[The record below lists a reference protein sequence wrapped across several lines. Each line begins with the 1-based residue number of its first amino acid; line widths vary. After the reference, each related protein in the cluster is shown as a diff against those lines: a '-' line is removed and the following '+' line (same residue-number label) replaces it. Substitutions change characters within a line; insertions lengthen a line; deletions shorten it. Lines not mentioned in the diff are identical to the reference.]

1 MDQLKKM
8 LGRCR
13 GSIMAAVAVSF
24 LLFLYGPLELYFTN
38 RADFWF
44 STGVLLRQC
53 ALLFVCT
60 AAVLVALQALAA
72 KFFPKLYPLALGGL
86 LWGLIVCYV
95 QNSFLSGGLP
105 SLNGEAV
112 NWNAYPGQRA
122 ASAILCVAA
131 AVLVIFL
138 ARKKWLNNAA
148 FFGGGALTLMLA
160 ITVVTL
166 GLGSSGDS
174 ASYYYSG
181 SEKLQE
187 YSSDK
192 NFVIFVLDTVDGD
205 TFEQLVDETPEYK
218 EALRDFTY
226 YSDTLCAYPYTYYA
240 VPQLLSGEWYEGGED
255 FEAYRARA
263 LRESPL
269 FKTLEQQ
276 NYSMAIYLEDKLLNE
291 NAAPERFFNMH
302 SEAPKIA
309 SQAKFCHVILQMS
322 GLKNAPFDLKRFC
335 YTMPD
340 NLSALKVSTEY
351 DENSWYSWY
360 NIPFLQSCQAADSS
374 LNPAA
379 AQEPCSEKMFKYIH
393 VAGAHVPYKFG
404 PHLEVIEGTPE
415 ASYKNNVAGSIYLIE
430 AYLDMLRHNGTYDN
444 TAIAIMSDHG
454 YAEDENGAEIN
465 PGRQHSIFLAKGFGE
480 SHEYAVNEAPFSYDD
495 LQTAYARLLGGSPAG
510 QLCDYKAG
518 DARERRYLNYV
529 HEFKGSEFSEM
540 SGSGFIEMMQTGRA
554 DDLSTLQ
561 PTGVTYQPPKSM
573 VGD

>member
-1 MDQLKKM
+1 MAKFKKA
-8 LGRCR
+8 LAACR
-13 GSIMAAVAVSF
+13 GGIMAAIAVSF

-44 STGVLLRQC
+44 STGTLLRQC
-53 ALLFVCT
+53 LAMFAVSALLL
-60 AAVLVALQALAA
+60 AAVQGLIA
-72 KFFPKLYPLALGGL
+72 KFLPKLYPLAVGGL

-95 QNSFLSGGLP
+95 QSSFLSGGLP
-105 SLNGEAV
+105 SLNGETV

-122 ASAILCVAA
+122 ASVVLCLLA
-131 AVLVIFL
+131 AVLVVFL
-138 ARKKWLNNAA
+138 ARKKWLDNTA
-148 FFGGGALTLMLA
+148 FWGGGALSLMLL

-166 GLGSSGDS
+166 GLGSGGDT

-187 YSSDK
+187 YSTDK
-192 NFVIFVLDTVDGD
+192 NFVIFVVDTVDGD
-205 TFEQLVDETPEYK
+205 TFEQLVDTTPEYK

-226 YSDTLCAYPYTYYA
+226 YNDTLCAYPYTYYA
-240 VPQLLSGEWYEGGED
+240 VPQLLSGQWYEGGES
-255 FEAYRARA
+255 FETYRARA

-269 FKTLEQQ
+269 FKTLGEE
-276 NYSMAIYLEDKLLNE
+276 NYKMAIYIEDKLVDE
-291 NAAPERFFNMH
+291 NAEPERFFNMH
-302 SEAPKIA
+302 SEAPQIS

-360 NIPFLQSCQAADSS
+360 NIPFLQSCQAADST
-374 LNPAA
+374 LNA
-379 AQEPCSEKMFKYIH
+379 ESTGTVCSDKMFKYIH

-404 PHLEVIEGTPE
+404 PHLEVIEGTEE
-415 ASYKNNVAGSIYLIE
+415 ASYQNNVAGTIYLIE
-430 AYLDMLRHNGTYDN
+430 NYLDMLRHNGTYDN
-444 TAIAIMSDHG
+444 TAIVIMSDHG
-454 YAEDENGAEIN
+454 YAEDENGEEIN

-480 SHEYAVNEAPFSYDD
+480 SHDYAVNEAPFSYDD
-495 LQTAYARLLGGSPAG
+495 LQTAYARLLSGSPAG
-510 QLCDYKAG
+510 ELCDYKAG

-540 SGSGFIEMMQTGRA
+540 NGSGFIEMLQTGRA
-554 DDLSTLQ
+554 DDLDTLK
-561 PTGVTYQPPKSM
+561 PTGNTYQPPKSI